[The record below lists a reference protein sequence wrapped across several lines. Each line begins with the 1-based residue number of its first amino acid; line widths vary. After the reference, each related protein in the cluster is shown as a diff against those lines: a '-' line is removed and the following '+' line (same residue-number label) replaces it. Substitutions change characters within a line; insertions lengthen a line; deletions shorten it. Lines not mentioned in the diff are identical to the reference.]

1 MLTTSIQLLMTCPL
15 TPYPSLI
22 ADQTDAAGGKGES
35 GFRLDMPYCG
45 TWEILIDPTSI
56 LNHEYKVI

>member
-1 MLTTSIQLLMTCPL
+1 MTCPL

-22 ADQTDAAGGKGES
+22 ADQTDAVGGKGES